1 MSRSAG
7 CRARRFAIRCRAASA
22 VFVLALVLA
31 GCSGKGPAPT
41 RQSAPAAAEQSAPT
55 KVVDPATA
63 GTITGTVTLEG
74 TPPAPHEIMLS
85 GAPGCAKLHSSPLI
99 YPEVV
104 TGNHGA
110 LADVVVYVKSGLANY
125 RFDVPA
131 APAILDQKGCMYEP
145 HVQGL
150 MVGQKLSVT
159 NTDPV
164 LHNVLL
170 LPRENNP
177 WDKSQP
183 IGSAAIETSFDHPE
197 LAMKVLCN
205 LHPWMCAYVFV
216 FSHPYFDVT
225 SKRGTFELKNLPPG
239 TYTIEAWQEK
249 YGRQDQS
256 VTLVAKETKSIS
268 FTFKAAHS

>member
-1 MSRSAG
+1 MTQSAA
-7 CRARRFAIRCRAASA
+7 CRDRWFAIRCYAAG
-22 VFVLALVLA
+22 VVLGLVLT
-31 GCSGKGPAPT
+31 GCGGKESAPT
-41 RQSAPAAAEQSAPT
+41 QQSSPAAAQQSAPT

-63 GTITGTVTLEG
+63 GTIIGTVTLDG
-74 TPPAPHEIMLS
+74 TAPAPREIMLS
-85 GAPGCAKLHSSPLI
+85 GSPACAKLHSSPLI

-110 LADVVVYVKSGLANY
+110 LADVIVYVKSGLENY
-125 RFDVPA
+125 RFATPA
-131 APAILDQKGCMYEP
+131 SPAQIDQRGCMYEP

-164 LHNVLL
+164 LHNVLM
-170 LPRENNP
+170 LPRQNIPLN
-177 WDKSQP
+177 KSQP
-183 IGSAAIETSFDHPE
+183 IGSSALETSFDHPE

-205 LHPWMCAYVFV
+205 IHPWMCAYVFV

-225 SKRGTFELKNLPPG
+225 SKKGAFELKNLPPG

-249 YGRQDQS
+249 YGTQDQN
-256 VTLVAKETKSIS
+256 VTLAPKQAKSIS
-268 FTFKAAHS
+268 FTFKAGHS

>member
-1 MSRSAG
+1 MGQFSA
-7 CRARRFAIRCRAASA
+7 CRGRLRAIRCHASG
-22 VFVLALVLA
+22 VVLALVLA
-31 GCSGKGPAPT
+31 GCGGKGSTPT
-41 RQSAPAAAEQSAPT
+41 QQSALPAAQQSAPT

-63 GTITGTVTLEG
+63 GTITGTVTLNG
-74 TPPAPHEIMLS
+74 TAPPPREIALS
-85 GAPGCAKLHSSPLI
+85 ASPACAKLHSSPLI

-110 LADVVVYVKSGLANY
+110 LADVIVYVKSGLESY
-125 RFDVPA
+125 RFATPSA
-131 APAILDQKGCMYEP
+131 AAQIDQRGCMYEP

-164 LHNVLL
+164 LHNVLM
-170 LPRENNP
+170 LPRKNVP
-177 WDKSQP
+177 WNKSQP
-183 IGSAAIETSFDHPE
+183 IGSTPIETSFDHPE

-205 LHPWMCAYVFV
+205 IHPWMCAYIFA

-225 SKRGTFELKNLPPG
+225 SKKGTFELKSLPPG

-249 YGRQDQS
+249 YGTQDQN
-256 VTLVAKETKSIS
+256 VTLAAKEAKSIS
-268 FTFKAAHS
+268 FTFKTGHS

>member
-7 CRARRFAIRCRAASA
+7 RSGGFAIRCRAAG
-22 VFVLALVLA
+22 VMFTLIFA
-31 GCSGKGPAPT
+31 GCSGKKSASTQQSSTAAP
-41 RQSAPAAAEQSAPT
+41 EQSAPT

-74 TPPAPHEIMLS
+74 TPPTPHEIMLS
-85 GAPGCAKLHSSPLI
+85 GSPACAKLHSSPLI

-110 LADVVVYVKSGLANY
+110 LADVIVYVKSGVENY
-125 RFDVPA
+125 HFAVPA
-131 APAILDQKGCMYEP
+131 APARIDQRGCMYEP
-145 HVQGL
+145 HVQGI

-164 LHNVLL
+164 LHNVLM
-170 LPRENNP
+170 LPRQNIPLN
-177 WDKSQP
+177 KSQP
-183 IGSAAIETSFDHPE
+183 IGSTPIETSFDRPE

-205 LHPWMCAYVFV
+205 IHPWMCAYVFA

-225 SKRGTFELKNLPPG
+225 SKKGTFELKNLPPG

-249 YGRQDQS
+249 YGTQDQS
-256 VTLVAKETKSIS
+256 VTLAPKQAKSIS
-268 FTFKAAHS
+268 FAFKAAHN

>member
-1 MSRSAG
+1 
-7 CRARRFAIRCRAASA
+7 
-22 VFVLALVLA
+22 VLFTLVLA
-31 GCSGKGPAPT
+31 GCGGKKSAPT
-41 RQSAPAAAEQSAPT
+41 QQSSPAAQVQSAPT
-55 KVVDPATA
+55 KVVDPATV

-85 GAPGCAKLHSSPLI
+85 ASPACAKLHSSPLI

-110 LADVVVYVKSGLANY
+110 LADVIVYVKSGLESY
-125 RFDVPA
+125 RFA
-131 APAILDQKGCMYEP
+131 APGAPARIDQQGCMYEP

-150 MVGQKLSVT
+150 MVGQRLSVA

-170 LPRENNP
+170 LPRQNLPLN
-177 WDKSQP
+177 KSQP
-183 IGSAAIETSFDHPE
+183 IGSAPIETSFDHPE
-197 LAMKVLCN
+197 LGVKVLCN
-205 LHPWMCAYVFV
+205 IHPWMCAYVFV

-225 SKRGTFELKNLPPG
+225 AKKGTFELKNLPPG

-249 YGRQDQS
+249 YGTQDQT
-256 VTLVAKETKSIS
+256 VTLAAKEAKSIS
-268 FTFKAAHS
+268 FAFKAAHN

>member
-1 MSRSAG
+1 MGRSAG
-7 CRARRFAIRCRAASA
+7 GRGWEFAIRCRA
-22 VFVLALVLA
+22 VGVVLALVLT
-31 GCSGKGPAPT
+31 GCSGKGSAPT
-41 RQSAPAAAEQSAPT
+41 QQSSPAAPEQSGPT
-55 KVVDPATA
+55 KVVDPAA
-63 GTITGTVTLEG
+63 VGTITGTVTLEG

-85 GAPGCAKLHSSPLI
+85 GSPACAQLHSSPLI

-110 LADVVVYVKSGLANY
+110 LADVIVYVKSGLENY
-125 RFDVPA
+125 RFTAPA
-131 APAILDQKGCMYEP
+131 APAQIDQRGCMYEP

-164 LHNVLL
+164 LHNVLM
-170 LPRENNP
+170 LPRQNIPLN
-177 WDKSQP
+177 KSQP
-183 IGSAAIETSFDHPE
+183 IGSTPIETSFDRPE

-205 LHPWMCAYVFV
+205 IHPWMCAYVFA

-225 SKRGTFELKNLPPG
+225 SKKGTFELRNLPPG

-249 YGRQDQS
+249 YGTQDQS
-256 VTLVAKETKSIS
+256 VTLAAKQAKSIS
-268 FTFKAAHS
+268 FAFKAAHN

>member
-1 MSRSAG
+1 MMILSG
-7 CRARRFAIRCRAASA
+7 CR
-22 VFVLALVLA
+22 
-31 GCSGKGPAPT
+31 GK
-41 RQSAPAAAEQSAPT
+41 QSAPTQRSSPSAAQQSVPT
-55 KVVDPATA
+55 KVVDPSTV

-74 TPPAPHEIMLS
+74 TPPAPREIMLS
-85 GAPGCAKLHSSPLI
+85 GSPACAKLHSSPLI

-110 LADVVVYVKSGLANY
+110 LADVIVYVKSGVENY
-125 RFDVPA
+125 RFA
-131 APAILDQKGCMYEP
+131 APATPALIDQRGCMYEP

-164 LHNVLL
+164 LHNVLM
-170 LPRENNP
+170 LPRQNIP
-177 WDKSQP
+177 WNKSQP
-183 IGSAAIETSFDHPE
+183 IGSTPIETSFDHPE

-205 LHPWMCAYVFV
+205 IHPWMCAYVFA

-225 SKRGTFELKNLPPG
+225 SKKGTFELKNLPPG

-249 YGRQDQS
+249 YGTQDQN
-256 VTLVAKETKSIS
+256 VTVAAKEAKSIS
-268 FTFKAAHS
+268 FTFKAGHS